1 MSDYLEPFL
10 CLYAYVFSLCCP
22 FYGLCSDTGYLPGY
36 ICSCTLHAFQT
47 FALVLLIVHSR
58 SADPYC
64 GDHLLY
70 CTIHRYTFLK
80 WNDNTLL
87 YLACGPPAVVSL
99 LPLWEH
105 RDTTARLAPHALHR
119 CHRYNHASCLRT
131 TARPGPSHSP
141 TVTASFN
148 DGPSNPVY
156 VNTLGFEFNPLPYLG
171 AEYQPSSYLFPKTSL
186 NLPRGLNT
194 AALASS
200 AGFRA

>member
-22 FYGLCSDTGYLPGY
+22 FYGLCSGTGYLPGY

-87 YLACGPPAVVSL
+87 YLACGPPAVCHCGNIGIRRPDLRHTRCTDVTA
-99 LPLWEH
+99 
-105 RDTTARLAPHALHR
+105 TTTHLAFAPRPGLALHTR
-119 CHRYNHASCLRT
+119 LQLRRLSMT
-131 TARPGPSHSP
+131 DPQ
-141 TVTASFN
+141 
-148 DGPSNPVY
+148 
-156 VNTLGFEFNPLPYLG
+156 TLCTE
-171 AEYQPSSYLFPKTSL
+171 
-186 NLPRGLNT
+186 
-194 AALASS
+194 
-200 AGFRA
+200 